1 MKSSFIIFLSVLL
14 FSSIELSLSYPLE
27 YIKQCLIDNKKKLNS
42 NEKKILSILKGNYLY
57 LLNFDY
63 EIINELY
70 QSKIISNC
78 LYEYSQSKELSDNI
92 KDIKTFNPAG
102 ILTCMERLAPV
113 SHDIREI
120 YALIQVE
127 NISAVIK
134 KIPIVISEVIE
145 VFNECKNDIVQFKS

>member
-14 FSSIELSLSYPLE
+14 FSSILSYPLE
-27 YIKQCLIDNKKKLNS
+27 YIKQCLKNNKKKLNS

-78 LYEYSQSKELSDNI
+78 LYEFSQSKELSDNI

-102 ILTCMERLAPV
+102 ILICMERLAPV

-127 NISAVIK
+127 NINAVIK
-134 KIPIVISEVIE
+134 KIPIVISEIIE

>member
-14 FSSIELSLSYPLE
+14 FLLFSSILSYPLE
-27 YIKQCLIDNKKKLNS
+27 YIKQCLKNNKKKLNS

-127 NISAVIK
+127 NINAVIK
-134 KIPIVISEVIE
+134 KIPIVISEIIE

>member
-14 FSSIELSLSYPLE
+14 FSSILSYPLE
-27 YIKQCLIDNKKKLNS
+27 YIKQCLINNKKKLNS
-42 NEKKILSILKGNYLY
+42 NEKKILSILKGNYFY
-57 LLNFDY
+57 LLNFDD

-78 LYEYSQSKELSDNI
+78 LYEYSQSKELTDNI
-92 KDIKTFNPAG
+92 KDIKTFNPSG

-127 NISAVIK
+127 NINAVIK
-134 KIPIVISEVIE
+134 KIPNVINEIVE

>member
-14 FSSIELSLSYPLE
+14 FSSILSYPLE
-27 YIKQCLIDNKKKLNS
+27 YIKQCLKNNKKKLNS

-127 NISAVIK
+127 NINAVIK
-134 KIPIVISEVIE
+134 KIPIVISEIIE

>member
-14 FSSIELSLSYPLE
+14 FSSILSYPLE
-27 YIKQCLIDNKKKLNS
+27 YIKQCLINNKKKLNS

-127 NISAVIK
+127 NINAVIK
-134 KIPIVISEVIE
+134 KIPIVISEIIE

>member
-14 FSSIELSLSYPLE
+14 FSPILSYPLE
-27 YIKQCLIDNKKKLNS
+27 YIKQCLINNKKKLNS

-127 NISAVIK
+127 NINAVIK
-134 KIPIVISEVIE
+134 KIPIVISEIIE

>member
-1 MKSSFIIFLSVLL
+1 MKSSFILFLSVLL
-14 FSSIELSLSYPLE
+14 FSSILSYPLE
-27 YIKQCLIDNKKKLNS
+27 YIKQCLINNKKKLNS

-78 LYEYSQSKELSDNI
+78 LYEFSQSKELSDNI

-127 NISAVIK
+127 NINAVIK
-134 KIPIVISEVIE
+134 KIPIVISEIIE

>member
-1 MKSSFIIFLSVLL
+1 MKSSFLLL
-14 FSSIELSLSYPLE
+14 FLLLSSIKLSFSYPFE
-27 YIKQCLIDNKKKLNS
+27 YMKQCLTNNKKNLNS

-57 LLNFDY
+57 LLNFDS

-70 QSKIISNC
+70 QSKIISKC
-78 LYEYSQSKELSDNI
+78 LYDYTQTKELSDNI
-92 KDIKTFNPAG
+92 KDIKSFNPSG

-134 KIPIVISEVIE
+134 KLPNVISEIIE

>member
-14 FSSIELSLSYPLE
+14 FSSILSYPLE
-27 YIKQCLIDNKKKLNS
+27 YIKQCLINNKKKLNS
-42 NEKKILSILKGNYLY
+42 NEKKILSILKGNYLH

-92 KDIKTFNPAG
+92 KDIKTFNPTG

-127 NISAVIK
+127 NINAVIK
-134 KIPIVISEVIE
+134 KIPIVISEIIE

>member
-14 FSSIELSLSYPLE
+14 FSSILSYPLE
-27 YIKQCLIDNKKKLNS
+27 YIKQCLINNKKKLNS

-57 LLNFDY
+57 LLNYDY

-78 LYEYSQSKELSDNI
+78 LYEFSQSKELSDNI

-127 NISAVIK
+127 NINAVIK
-134 KIPIVISEVIE
+134 KIPIVISEIIE

>member
-14 FSSIELSLSYPLE
+14 FSSILSYPLE
-27 YIKQCLIDNKKKLNS
+27 YIKQCLINNKKKLNS

-78 LYEYSQSKELSDNI
+78 LYEFSQSKELSDNI

-127 NISAVIK
+127 NINAVIK
-134 KIPIVISEVIE
+134 KIPIVISEIIE

>member
-14 FSSIELSLSYPLE
+14 FSSILSYPLE
-27 YIKQCLIDNKKKLNS
+27 YIKQCLINNKKKLNS

-92 KDIKTFNPAG
+92 KDIKTFNPTG

-127 NISAVIK
+127 NINAVIK
-134 KIPIVISEVIE
+134 KIPIVISEIIE

>member
-14 FSSIELSLSYPLE
+14 FSSILSYPLE
-27 YIKQCLIDNKKKLNS
+27 YIKQCLINNKKKLNS
-42 NEKKILSILKGNYLY
+42 NEKKILSILKGNYLH

-127 NISAVIK
+127 NINAVIK
-134 KIPIVISEVIE
+134 KIPIVINEIIE